1 MDQSPTV
8 QNHDVAHVLV
18 SREHRTLIEID
29 ASVQMD
35 RDLIYET
42 LQETQNMYF
51 FIILKFDVFE
61 DHSDKIS
68 VGEGIGMA
76 NYKHPV
82 EFLRFPYEL
91 LSTIKSNGYNHAIF
105 YVGTSEDPQHAQL
118 LSQPPTMDMVQTT
131 GYDGDPR
138 TFKSDL
144 VSL

>member
-51 FIILKFDVFE
+51 FIE
-61 DHSDKIS
+61 
-68 VGEGIGMA
+68 
-76 NYKHPV
+76 
-82 EFLRFPYEL
+82 
-91 LSTIKSNGYNHAIF
+91 HALF
-105 YVGTSEDPQHAQL
+105 
-118 LSQPPTMDMVQTT
+118 
-131 GYDGDPR
+131 R
-138 TFKSDL
+138 T
-144 VSL
+144 